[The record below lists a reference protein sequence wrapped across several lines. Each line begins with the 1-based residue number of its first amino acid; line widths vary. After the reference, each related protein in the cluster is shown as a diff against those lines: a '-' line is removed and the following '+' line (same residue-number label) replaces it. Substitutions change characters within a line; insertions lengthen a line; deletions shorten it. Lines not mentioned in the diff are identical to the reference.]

1 MAATIQSMSGLLHDI
16 DRKVSNIS
24 YTANTRSAPRSS
36 VAGRKR
42 PVEERTV
49 TAENDDASDN
59 IVPPVSVVLFTD
71 RFRQASDG
79 YNSLTLSSK
88 PTEAF
93 LYDWYAKCLGATKG
107 STIVLTAS
115 LWASAVGNKVSTDNQ
130 GDAKLIIKLSAMLT
144 TTSQLAVLEGPK
156 PDASKDANYGIWEMK
171 MKGICKSVT
180 GLMNDFLIMR
190 EGKIGNA
197 KTLTVGAMA
206 RRWKFV
212 KFSAPTAD
220 ELTDLSSSRQKNH
233 TTTSSSSSSSSSASG
248 PSCSSSSSTKQQK
261 KPRHSK

>member
-16 DRKVSNIS
+16 DRKVSNS
-24 YTANTRSAPRSS
+24 NYTANTSSAPRSS

-42 PVEERTV
+42 LVEQSSV
-49 TAENDDASDN
+49 TAEIDATDN
-59 IVPPVSVVLFTD
+59 IIPPVPVVLFTD
-71 RFRQASDG
+71 RFRQATDG

-93 LYDWYAKCLGATKG
+93 LYDWYAKCLGVTKG

-130 GDAKLIIKLSAMLT
+130 GDAKLVIKLSTMLT
-144 TTSQLAVLEGPK
+144 TAAQLAVLGGPK

-171 MKGICKSVT
+171 MKGICKTVT

-190 EGKIGNA
+190 EGKIGNV

-206 RRWKFV
+206 RR
-212 KFSAPTAD
+212 
-220 ELTDLSSSRQKNH
+220 
-233 TTTSSSSSSSSSASG
+233 
-248 PSCSSSSSTKQQK
+248 
-261 KPRHSK
+261 